1 VNYLLLLTHTPGAGP
16 EEGSPEY
23 EADMGRWDA
32 LMAEMRQA
40 GAYVAAW
47 GLQPADA
54 ATTLRSQDGKPVM
67 TDGPFTETREVVF
80 SLIVID
86 VPDLDAATRW
96 AEKMPSLAYGAVEIR
111 PLVGDGS

>member
-1 VNYLLLLTHTPGAGP
+1 VNYLLLLTHTPGIGP
-16 EEGSPEY
+16 EEGTPAY
-23 EADMGRWDA
+23 D
-32 LMAEMRQA
+32 AEMERWGTLKEELRQA

-47 GLQPADA
+47 GLQSADA
-54 ATTLRSQDGKPVM
+54 ATTLRTHDGKPVM